1 MQGGIGGKGLWGRR
15 KIITREHE
23 ISIVQGMASEDVET
37 ERIIGEILRTHPN
50 LTREVIEKMIENKV
64 EEFGG
69 IIRRDAAALM
79 VAKELG
85 MSFSRESAP
94 SSLTALRIGDLA
106 SGFRGVDVEGV
117 VVFNSGMRQ
126 LSSGKKFLRFALAD
140 NTGIIW
146 GVLWDEQAE
155 KIGKI
160 LRVGSKV
167 RLLKVSV
174 RRYKERNEIYFDK
187 NSSIKVLSD
196 LALEDLLKYLEKY
209 RVGTRVIRVLKST
222 TVADRSCI
230 YGVSESCRPVILVLP
245 LDGAAQ
251 ENNLLA
257 VSGCSE
263 FSRRGVDVVR
273 CDALD
278 RVSALRTGEG
288 SLFLCREVPNSEV
301 FGFKAEVLGY
311 LLFRREGGRVFLA
324 IESGDG
330 RVDVK
335 SLVAFRDK
343 IILMF
348 SEGQG
353 RVCNIFGAVA
363 VEDVLRETE
372 CLRIIPLGDRPPRRY
387 KFSKFT
393 KGDAFIV
400 NRAIVV
406 ALNARLRCLDSRPL
420 FHVSMVLDDGTATRR
435 GLSNSPSVF
444 EKVYSLDLRE
454 ACEYPLP
461 ALEKILSFV
470 NQDLLGADVIVKARL
485 LENSTQYT
493 LFIDDV
499 SLP

>member
-1 MQGGIGGKGLWGRR
+1 M
-15 KIITREHE
+15 
-23 ISIVQGMASEDVET
+23 SSEDVET
-37 ERIIGEILRTHPN
+37 EQIIGEILRTHSN
-50 LTREVIEKMIENKV
+50 LTREIIEKMIASKV

-85 MSFSRESAP
+85 ISFSRESAP

-117 VVFNSGMRQ
+117 VVFNSGLRQ

-187 NSSIKVLSD
+187 NSSAKVLSD
-196 LALEDLLKYLEKY
+196 LALEELLKYLEKY
-209 RVGTRVIRVLKST
+209 RVRTRVVRVLKSSM
-222 TVADRSCI
+222 VAGRNCV
-230 YGVSESCRPVILVLP
+230 YGVGEPCGPVILVLP
-245 LDGAAQ
+245 LDTTVQ

-263 FSRRGVDVVR
+263 FSRRGVDVVK
-273 CDALD
+273 CDISAH
-278 RVSALRTGEG
+278 VSALQTSES
-288 SLFLCREVPNSEV
+288 SLFLCREVPSSEV

-324 IESGDG
+324 VEPGNG

-335 SLVAFRDK
+335 PLVTFRDK
-343 IILMF
+343 SILMF
-348 SEGQG
+348 SEGLG
-353 RVCNIFGAVA
+353 KVCEIFGAVA

-372 CLRIIPLGDRPPRRY
+372 CLSITPVGDRPPRRY
-387 KFSKFT
+387 NFSKFT
-393 KGDAFIV
+393 KGDAFIM
-400 NRAIVV
+400 NRATVI

-420 FHVSMVLDDGTATRR
+420 FHVSMVLDDGTATKR

-444 EKVYSLDLRE
+444 EKVYSLDPRE
-454 ACEYPLP
+454 ACEYPP
-461 ALEKILSFV
+461 SALEKILSFV
-470 NQDLLGADVIVKARL
+470 NQDLLGIDVIVKARL
-485 LENSTQYT
+485 LESSAQYT
-493 LFIDDV
+493 LFIDDI